1 MLSMRDAHE
10 TSTLSQRVHG
20 DDAIAPD
27 DEPIESCE
35 DRTAGKHTGT
45 APRGRGRK
53 AREAGPQ
60 PRWRPA

>member
-45 APRGRGRK
+45 AP
-53 AREAGPQ
+53 
-60 PRWRPA
+60 